1 MARRYLLI
9 GTGVAALTAAQAIR
23 RHDLAGEITVVGDDP
38 HGYYSRPGL
47 AYVINRTIPEKQIY
61 PLSVETLVEIF
72 HHRVHA
78 RVVRIET
85 NQHEVVL
92 DDGRRLGYDRLL
104 VATGA
109 RSIKPDFPGND
120 LAGLV
125 RLNTLQDVRDIVRAA
140 APRRPAIVIGGGI
153 IAVEL
158 AEGLAARGMHVRYLL
173 RGDRFWAS
181 VLDET
186 ESRLIERGLEDVG
199 IQLHHK
205 TQVARAVGKRGTLQS
220 VVTLAGESFPCQV
233 LGSAIGLE
241 SNMELALDA
250 GLRSDKGILVNEF
263 LETSAPDVF
272 AAGDVAQVH
281 DPHTGGTWLETLW
294 PVARRQGGIAGQNM
308 AGVRSIC
315 ERQVAFNVV
324 RIGGVTTATIG
335 AIERGHDA
343 DLVTLSSNDRRY
355 WGAES
360 DAWLV
365 NDGHEVNRVRV
376 ILNEQTIVG
385 ALVMGD
391 QSMSKPL
398 LSLIEA
404 QADLSP
410 IRPDLERAQRDPA
423 RSLQI
428 LARFHQEREMRREV
442 A

>member
-23 RHDLAGEITVVGDDP
+23 RHDPAGEITVVGDDP

-47 AYVINRTIPEKQIY
+47 AYVLNRTIPEKQIY
-61 PLSVETLVEIF
+61 PLPVETLVEIF
-72 HHRVHA
+72 PNRIHA
-78 RVVRIET
+78 SITRIET
-85 NQHEVVL
+85 NRHEVLL

-125 RLNTLQDVRDIVRAA
+125 RLNTLQDVREIARVA
-140 APRRPAIVIGGGI
+140 APRCPAIVIGGGI

-158 AEGLAARGMHVRYLL
+158 AEGLAARGMQVRYLL

-186 ESRLIERGLEDVG
+186 ESRLIERGLEEVG
-199 IQLHHK
+199 IRLHHK
-205 TQVARAVGKRGTLQS
+205 TQIARAVGKKGALQQ
-220 VVTLAGESFPCQV
+220 VVTRAGESFRCQV

-241 SNMELALDA
+241 SNMELAVGA
-250 GLRSDKGILVNEF
+250 GLRTDKGIMVDEY

-281 DPHTGGTWLETLW
+281 DPRTGGTWLETLW
-294 PVARRQGGIAGQNM
+294 PVARRQGEIAGQNM
-308 AGVRSIC
+308 AGVRIVC

-343 DLVTLSSNDRRY
+343 DLVTLSSNDRRH
-355 WGAES
+355 WGAKS

-365 NDGHEVNRVRV
+365 NDGYEVSRVRV
-376 ILNEQTIVG
+376 VLSEQTIVG

-391 QSMSKPL
+391 QSMVKPL
-398 LSLIEA
+398 LSLIEEK
-404 QADLSP
+404 ADLSP
-410 IRPDLERAQRDPA
+410 IRPKLERAQRDPA
-423 RSLQI
+423 LSLQI
-428 LARFHQEREMRREV
+428 LAHYHQEREMQR
-442 A
+442 ALA